1 MMGDWNVAE
10 RAAVLVAISH
20 VTNGT
25 AIISHSAAVQRKRKE
40 SYTTVRECV
49 CLRVSFS

>member
-1 MMGDWNVAE
+1 MMGDVLAE

-25 AIISHSAAVQRKRKE
+25 AIISHSAAGNQRK
-40 SYTTVRECV
+40 
-49 CLRVSFS
+49 